1 MTVHVMGGDAAK
13 NVILGGAAAI
23 EHGFYLDDTLLQLM
37 KEKGTFLVGTDF
49 SFENFYAYGIDSA
62 MAKEQEGII
71 IDRLKRAYAAGV
83 KMAFGTDLIIN
94 LPGLNRVQSNLKVL
108 HSWKAAGIPPAYVLQ
123 TMTIYAA
130 ELLGIEKDRG
140 VIEPK
145 YLADIIALKGNP
157 LENIEAV
164 KDVHFVMKE
173 GKVVRKD

>member
-1 MTVHVMGGDAAK
+1 M
-13 NVILGGAAAI
+13 
-23 EHGFYLDDTLLQLM
+23 QL
-37 KEKGTFLVGTDF
+37 V
-49 SFENFYAYGIDSA
+49 
-62 MAKEQEGII
+62 
-71 IDRLKRAYAAGV
+71 LKWHSE
-83 KMAFGTDLIIN
+83 
-94 LPGLNRVQSNLKVL
+94 PNLKVL